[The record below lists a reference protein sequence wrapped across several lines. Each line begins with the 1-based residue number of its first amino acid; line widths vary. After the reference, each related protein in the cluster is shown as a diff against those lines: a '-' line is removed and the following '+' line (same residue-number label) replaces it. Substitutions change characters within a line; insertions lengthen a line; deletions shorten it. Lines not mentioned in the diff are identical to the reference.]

1 MQSETT
7 QKGTKIYDSMCLKKI
22 KMNKFVYIILLIV
35 QVSFAQKAF
44 EQGNQFY
51 QKEKYQEAI
60 KSYESVLASGKQSA
74 ELYFN
79 LGNSYYKLHK
89 VAPAIYN
96 LEKALQLNP
105 SDADIQTN
113 LDFARKMAIDDIK
126 EVPKVGFNKLLQD
139 LTSSYHFDTWAWI
152 AVILSFVF
160 LGFFA
165 AYYYSPTAFKKRMYF
180 TAMFLV
186 LLGITISF
194 SSGMYEKNRTSKEK
208 PAIVFAEKVEVKSEP
223 KASSPNAFILHEGT
237 KVNVLESIANWKKIQ
252 LADETTGWIE
262 SESIKELN

>member
-1 MQSETT
+1 MVLCEPCAFFEFFVV
-7 QKGTKIYDSMCLKKI
+7 KNMKKI
-22 KMNKFVYIILLIV
+22 FYLLILTI

-60 KSYESVLASGKQSA
+60 NSYESVLASGKQSA
-74 ELYFN
+74 EVYFN

-96 LEKALQLNP
+96 FEKALQLNP

-160 LGFFA
+160 LGCFA
-165 AYYYSPTAFKKRMYF
+165 GYYYSPTAFKKRMYF

-186 LLGITISF
+186 LLGTLISIA
-194 SSGMYEKNRTSKEK
+194 SGMYEKNRLSNEK

-237 KVNVLESIANWKKIQ
+237 KVNILESIANWKKIQ
-252 LADETTGWIE
+252 LADETTGWIR
-262 SESIKELN
+262 SESVKELN

>member
-1 MQSETT
+1 
-7 QKGTKIYDSMCLKKI
+7 MCLKKI
-22 KMNKFVYIILLIV
+22 KMNKFIYITLLLF
-35 QVSFAQKAF
+35 QVSFAQNAF

-51 QKEKYQEAI
+51 QKEQFQEAI
-60 KSYESVLASGKQSA
+60 NSYENVLASGKQSA

-113 LDFARKMAIDDIK
+113 LEFARKMAIDDIK
-126 EVPKVGFNKLLQD
+126 ETPKVGFGKLIQD
-139 LTSSYHFDTWAWI
+139 FTSNYHFDTWAWI
-152 AVILSFVF
+152 TVLFAFLF

-165 AYYYSPTAFKKRMYF
+165 GYYYSPTAFKKRLFF
-180 TAMFLV
+180 TAMCLAFV
-186 LLGITISF
+186 GIIISF
-194 SSGMYEKNRTSKEK
+194 SSGMFEKNRIGNEK

-223 KASSPNAFILHEGT
+223 KTTSQNAFVLHEGT
-237 KVNVLESIANWKKIQ
+237 KVYILESVANWKKIQ
-252 LADETTGWIE
+252 LTDETTGWIE

>member
-1 MQSETT
+1 M
-7 QKGTKIYDSMCLKKI
+7 KKI
-22 KMNKFVYIILLIV
+22 FYIVLLLT
-35 QVSFAQKAF
+35 QCSFAQSAF

-60 KSYESVLASGKQSA
+60 NSYESVLASGKQSA

-96 LEKALQLNP
+96 LEKAAQLNP
-105 SDADIQTN
+105 SDTDIQTN

-152 AVILSFVF
+152 AIAFSFVF
-160 LGFFA
+160 LGLFA
-165 AYYYSPTAFKKRMYF
+165 GYYFSKTALKKRIYF
-180 TAMFLV
+180 TGMFIA
-186 LLGITISF
+186 LLGILISI
-194 SSGMYEKNRTSKEK
+194 SSGMYEKNRITNEK
-208 PAIVFAEKVEVKSEP
+208 PAIVFAEKVNVKSEP
-223 KASSPNAFILHEGT
+223 KATSTNAFVLHEGT
-237 KVNVLESIANWKKIQ
+237 KVTILESIANWKKIQ
-252 LADETTGWIE
+252 LADETTGWID

>member
-1 MQSETT
+1 M
-7 QKGTKIYDSMCLKKI
+7 KKYL
-22 KMNKFVYIILLIV
+22 YIIVLITHC
-35 QVSFAQKAF
+35 SFAQKAF

-89 VAPAIYN
+89 VAPTIYN
-96 LEKALQLNP
+96 FEKALQLNP
-105 SDADIQTN
+105 SDSDIQTN
-113 LDFARKMAIDDIK
+113 LEFARKMAIDDIK
-126 EVPKVGFNKLLQD
+126 EVPNVGFNKLIQD
-139 LTSSYHFDTWAWI
+139 FTSSYHFDTWAWI
-152 AVILSFVF
+152 SVLFAFLF

-165 AYYYSPTAFKKRMYF
+165 AYYYSPTSFKKRF
-180 TAMFLV
+180 FFSAMCLAFI
-186 LLGITISF
+186 GIIISF
-194 SSGMYEKNRTSKEK
+194 SSGMFEKSRMNNEK

-223 KASSPNAFILHEGT
+223 KASSQNAFVLHEGT
-237 KVNVLESIANWKKIQ
+237 KVYILESIANWKKIQ
-252 LADETTGWIE
+252 LSDETTGWIE